1 MEIALPYQAT
11 PGQTPFHACPAR
23 FRLLLG
29 AWGAGKTW
37 AAVAE
42 DVTMAFEHP
51 GSLGAVF
58 RQTFPA
64 LRDTTKR
71 DYLQFVP
78 PELIAKE
85 VKSEG
90 REEIE
95 FINGSRTVF
104 RCLDDYKKL
113 GSTQFDRVL
122 VDEAEE
128 ISEQAFL
135 TLAFGRLRGKVGPR
149 RMVCVTNPPD
159 EHHFLHKFF
168 VDEAGA
174 DRAVFHMRT
183 YDNARL
189 CTGWLVPDQEHVPVR
204 DAEEARLLGAVPCV
218 DPTPGHCH
226 VNLPRGYIENL
237 EKMPPMWR
245 RKYLLGQWGVVAP
258 GAGVFAA
265 DFDEQQHVRELR
277 AVPGVPVIRGWDF
290 GFHRPACVWVQIDAM
305 DRVNVLH
312 EVLGDKEPLRQF
324 AKRVQ
329 EISKQRFPHVT
340 EWDDYCDV
348 AGNQKNDR
356 GPTAVQILVD
366 EFGITPNFRK
376 LGIHKTIEGIR
387 LLLQQNLLRVDPA
400 CRWIVKGLGGGY
412 YYDPRKPDEPAKDGT
427 YDHLFDALRYA
438 VIPQLRSGRDTY
450 DGRPL
455 PPTWRRAV

>member
-1 MEIALPYQAT
+1 MEIKLPYQAT
-11 PGQTPFHACPAR
+11 LGQTPFHASAAKY
-23 FRLLLG
+23 RLLLG

-42 DVTMAFEHP
+42 DVTMALEYP

-71 DYLQFVP
+71 DYLAFVP
-78 PELIAKE
+78 QELIARE

-128 ISEQAFL
+128 IGEQAFM
-135 TLAFGRLRGKVGPR
+135 TLAFGRLRGKRGPR

-159 EHHFLHKFF
+159 ETHFLHKFF
-168 VDEAGA
+168 VDQAGP
-174 DRAVFHMRT
+174 DRALFHMRT
-183 YDNARL
+183 YDNARA
-189 CTGWLVPDQEHVPVR
+189 CPGWILPNQEHVPV
-204 DAEEARLLGAVPCV
+204 DLEVPAAVSGAVPC
-218 DPTPGHCH
+218 PQPLPHTHM
-226 VNLPRGYIENL
+226 NLPAGYIENL

-265 DFDEQQHVRELR
+265 DFDEERHVLPLQ
-277 AVPGVPVIRGWDF
+277 AIPGVPVIRGWDF
-290 GFHRPACVWVQIDAM
+290 GFHRPACVWIQVDPL
-305 DRVNVLH
+305 DRINVLA
-312 EVLGDKEPLRQF
+312 EMLGDKEPLRHF
-324 AKRVQ
+324 AKRVL
-329 EISKQRFPHVT
+329 EESKRRFPAVSM
-340 EWDDYCDV
+340 WDDYCDV

-356 GPTAVQILVD
+356 GPTAVQILAD
-366 EFGITPNFRK
+366 EFKIQPSFRRYK
-376 LGIHKTIEGIR
+376 IEHSIETVR
-387 LLLQQNLLRVDPA
+387 YCLQQNLLRVDPG
-400 CRWIVKGLGGGY
+400 CRWIVKGFGGGY
-412 YYDPRKPDEPAKDGT
+412 YYDPRKPDEAAKDGT

-438 VIPQLRSGRDTY
+438 VIPQVKASGGEY
-450 DGRPL
+450 AGKPL
-455 PPTWRRAV
+455 PRTWLRAV